1 METHSKEGI
10 SVQRSPFKNQK
21 QKTRITVFQP
31 QGKIN
36 ITA

>member
-1 METHSKEGI
+1 METHSNEEI
-10 SVQRSPFKNQK
+10 SVQRSSIKNKK